1 MMFSSKSRYALRVM
15 LDLARQ
21 SADGYVPLNDI
32 VVRQNIS
39 RKYLETIMNALCKG
53 RLVESTVGKS
63 GGYRLLRPPAE
74 YTAGEILRAAEGNA
88 VAPVACLAAN
98 GKKCDGACDGGTL
111 PFWHGLEDHINA
123 YIDGCTLADLL
134 HTTNTKGE
142 VNHNEQ

>member
-1 MMFSSKSRYALRVM
+1 M

-39 RKYLETIMNALCKG
+39 RKYLEAIMNALCKG

-74 YTAGEILRAAEGNA
+74 YTAGEILRAA
-88 VAPVACLAAN
+88 AAN

>member
-39 RKYLETIMNALCKG
+39 RKYLEAIMNALCKG
-53 RLVESTVGKS
+53 RLVDSTVGKS

-74 YTAGEILRAAEGNA
+74 YTPAKSCARLRATPSRRWPVWPPTAKSA
-88 VAPVACLAAN
+88 TARATAAPSPS
-98 GKKCDGACDGGTL
+98 GTAL
-111 PFWHGLEDHINA
+111 RITS
-123 YIDGCTLADLL
+123 TLI
-134 HTTNTKGE
+134 
-142 VNHNEQ
+142 

>member
-39 RKYLETIMNALCKG
+39 RKYLEAIMNALCKG

-63 GGYRLLRPPAE
+63 GGYRLLRPPPSTRPAKFC
-74 YTAGEILRAAEGNA
+74 ARLRATPSRTAKSA
-88 VAPVACLAAN
+88 TARAPAAPSPS
-98 GKKCDGACDGGTL
+98 GTAL
-111 PFWHGLEDHINA
+111 RITS
-123 YIDGCTLADLL
+123 TLI
-134 HTTNTKGE
+134 
-142 VNHNEQ
+142 